1 MTEYNKTKHKFIAI
15 TLCFIMLVITLVAC
29 GVSYDD
35 DDDESKNIVAY
46 VYAPNGKLIAWGDC
60 EYLSI
65 FTNNGRTKMTID
77 GVSYTTHISNIVI
90 AEKEN

>member
-1 MTEYNKTKHKFIAI
+1 MTEYRKAKHKFIAI

-29 GVSYDD
+29 GVSY

-65 FTNNGRTKMTID
+65 FTNNGRTKVTID

>member
-1 MTEYNKTKHKFIAI
+1 
-15 TLCFIMLVITLVAC
+15 MLVITLVTC

-35 DDDESKNIVAY
+35 DESKKTVAY

-65 FTNNGRTKMTID
+65 FTNNGRTIVTTD